1 MGMDVSYPV
10 GTAPDQHSP
19 LTRFLPPLDEGS
31 VRRAIAERGWEGRLI
46 LDPFGV
52 SPRLVLEAAQ
62 SGAAVVA
69 AVNNPITRF
78 VLEHTLVPFNLNELQ
93 ATLARLAATPK
104 NGGRLEL
111 FLLDLYQTE
120 CSKCGAPVIADYF
133 VWDRDL
139 DRPTHKVFSCERCS
153 FSGEALTNAADWNL
167 AESFTQRGLHHA
179 MALEQV
185 ATQGDP
191 DREHAQAA
199 LSVYPARALYA
210 LITLMTKVAQMSWEP
225 KLYAAAQ
232 ALLLSAFDQS
242 NALWGYPEGRS
253 RPRQLSAS
261 PRYREINVWRALEAA
276 VRIWAK
282 DDPGIKFQKWTDG
295 QLPDP
300 GDVAVFPGPLRDL
313 MKTFP
318 KDSGAVVFTILPR
331 PNQAFW
337 TLCALWAAWLW
348 GRDSAA
354 SIRMALRR
362 RRYDWAWH
370 ASALRTVLSKLH
382 TWYAGDQALLAFLPE
397 AEPGF
402 TAATLASL
410 DGVGFRLAACAIRG
424 DEGQAFF
431 QWMKSDG
438 DQPEVPVEIS
448 PPVLIEAVRDY
459 LQQRGEPATF
469 PLVHAAVWCHLAM
482 NHQLAHLWE
491 DEDTHPL
498 SLVGEVLQQA
508 ISDRRH
514 FQHLGR
520 GTELESGQYWLVDA
534 ENAATPLADRVEK
547 LVVEILRSRD
557 GISAVE
563 LDQCVCDSLPGLLTP
578 DRRLVHACIQSYA
591 LEQDEIGLWFLREE
605 DQPDIRRADSEEI
618 KQLLVELGSRLG
630 FAVQQE
636 ETITWLDAQEAPVY
650 TFVVMAT
657 ATIGTALQTYADRSF
672 TFVMPGGRAALVTE
686 KARRDYRLRALL
698 EDGLRVV
705 KFRHVRR
712 LAGEATLTE
721 ANLAERIAIDPPG
734 YHDPQLPLL

>member
-1 MGMDVSYPV
+1 MDISYPV
-10 GTAPDQHSP
+10 GTAPDQLYP
-19 LTRFLPPLDEGS
+19 LTRFLPPLDVGS
-31 VRRAIAERGWEGRLI
+31 VRRAIAEQGWKGRLI

-52 SPRLVLEAAQ
+52 SPRLAVEAAQ
-62 SGAAVVA
+62 SDAAVVA
-69 AVNNPITRF
+69 AVNNPIIRF
-78 VLEHTLVPFNLNELQ
+78 VLKHTLVPLDLNELQ
-93 ATLARLAATPK
+93 AALARLAATPK

-133 VWDRDL
+133 VWDREL
-139 DRPTHKVFSCERCS
+139 DQPTQKVFSCERCNY
-153 FSGEALTNAADWNL
+153 SGEGPTSAADWNR
-167 AESFTQRGLHHA
+167 AESYTQRGLHHA

-185 ATQGDP
+185 ATKGDP
-191 DREHAQAA
+191 DRDHARAA

-225 KLYAAAQ
+225 KLFAAAQ
-232 ALLLSAFDQS
+232 ALLLSAFDQT

-261 PRYREINVWRALEAA
+261 PHYREINVWRALEAA
-276 VRIWAK
+276 VRVWAM
-282 DDPGIKFQKWTDG
+282 DDPGVKLGKWTEG

-300 GDVAVFPGPLRDL
+300 GVVAVFPGPLRDL

-318 KDSGAVVFTILPR
+318 KDSEAVVLTALPR

-354 SIRMALRR
+354 PIRMALRR

-382 TWYAGDQALLAFLPE
+382 TWYEQDQALLAFVPE

-410 DGVGFRLAACAIRG
+410 DGVGFKLSGCAIRG

-431 QWMKSDG
+431 QWTKSDG
-438 DQPEVPVEIS
+438 DASEIPGEI
-448 PPVLIEAVRDY
+448 PPSIMIEAARSY
-459 LQQRGEPATF
+459 LQQRGEPAPF

-491 DEDTHPL
+491 YEDAHPL
-498 SLVGEVLQQA
+498 SVVGEALQQA
-508 ISDRRH
+508 ITDRRY

-520 GTELESGQYWLVDA
+520 GTEFESGQYWLVDA
-534 ENAATPLADRVEK
+534 ADAATPLADRVEH
-547 LVVEILRSRD
+547 LVVEILRSHD
-557 GISAVE
+557 GISETE
-563 LDQCVCDSLPGLLTP
+563 LDQSVCASLPGLLTP
-578 DRRLVHACIQSYA
+578 DWRLVHACICSYA
-591 LEQDEIGLWFLREE
+591 LEQDDGGLWFLRAE
-605 DQPDIRRADSEEI
+605 DQPDARQEDSEEI
-618 KQLLVELGSRLG
+618 AHLLVELGSRLG
-630 FAVQQE
+630 FSVQQE
-636 ETITWLDAQEAPVY
+636 EAITWLDAQGTPVY

-698 EDGLRVV
+698 EDGLRVI
-705 KFRHVRR
+705 KFRHIRR

>member
-1 MGMDVSYPV
+1 MDISYPV
-10 GTAPDQHSP
+10 GTAPDQRSP
-19 LTRFLPPLDEGS
+19 LTRFLPPLDVGS
-31 VRRAIAERGWEGRLI
+31 VRRAIAERDWEGRLI

-69 AVNNPITRF
+69 AVNNPIMRF
-78 VLEHTLVPFNLNELQ
+78 VLKHTLVPFGLSELQ

-120 CSKCGAPVIADYF
+120 CSKCGASVIAEYF
-133 VWDRDL
+133 VWDREL
-139 DRPTHKVFSCERCS
+139 DRPTHKVFSCERCNY
-153 FSGEALTNAADWNL
+153 SGEGPTNEADWERV
-167 AESFTQRGLHHA
+167 ESFTQRGLHHA

-185 ATQGDP
+185 ASKGDS
-191 DREHAQAA
+191 DRDHAEAA

-210 LITLMTKVAQMSWEP
+210 LITLMSKMAQMSWEP
-225 KLYAAAQ
+225 KMYAAAQ
-232 ALLLSAFDQS
+232 ALLLSVFDQS

-276 VRIWAK
+276 VRVWAM
-282 DDPGIKFQKWTDG
+282 DDPGVILEKWTG
-295 QLPDP
+295 GRLPDP
-300 GDVAVFPGPLRDL
+300 GVAAFFPGPLRDL
-313 MKTFP
+313 MKIFP
-318 KDSGAVVFTILPR
+318 KGSEAVVLTVLPR

-337 TLCALWAAWLW
+337 TLSALWAAWLW

-354 SIRMALRR
+354 PIRMALRR

-382 TWYAGDQALLAFLPE
+382 TWYAQDQALLAFVPE

-410 DGVGFRLAACAIRG
+410 DGVGFTLAGCAMRG

-431 QWMKSDG
+431 QWAKSDD
-438 DQPEVPVEIS
+438 DQTEVPGKITPS
-448 PPVLIEAVRDY
+448 ILMEAVRNF
-459 LQQRGEPATF
+459 LKQRGEPATF
-469 PLVHAAVWCHLAM
+469 PLVHAAVWCHLAEQ
-482 NHQLAHLWE
+482 HQLAHLWE
-491 DEDTHPL
+491 DEEAHPI
-498 SLVGEVLQQA
+498 SIVGEALEKA
-508 ISDRRH
+508 IADRRN

-520 GTELESGQYWLVDA
+520 GTEPESGQYWLVNAEDA
-534 ENAATPLADRVEK
+534 AIPLADRVEQ
-547 LVVEILRSRD
+547 LVLEVFRSRKE
-557 GISAVE
+557 ISQVE
-563 LDQCVCDSLPGLLTP
+563 LDQIVCTALPGLLTP
-578 DRRLVHACIQSYA
+578 DRRLVRACIQSYA
-591 LEQDEIGLWFLREE
+591 YEQKESGLWHLREE
-605 DQPDIRRADSEEI
+605 DESDERQADCEEMNR
-618 KQLLVELGSRLG
+618 LLVELGSRLG
-630 FAVQQE
+630 FSIE
-636 ETITWLDAQEAPVY
+636 EDDAITWLDTQGAAAY

-657 ATIGTALQTYADRSF
+657 ATIGTALQTHTDLSF

-698 EDGLRVV
+698 DEGLRVV

-712 LAGEATLTE
+712 LADEATLTKE
-721 ANLAERIAIDPPG
+721 NLGERIAIDPPG